1 MFHFL
6 NITTTDIDIIYKVMI
21 PSLST
26 LVTLM
31 IVYALKPNDK
41 IKYKSE
47 SFEKFNDLYKEF
59 RGIKNI
65 LEDIPEGYIDEEKQ
79 KIALKDYVRFYEKIV
94 TIINIQLFHKA
105 ILSIIIQDFVPT
117 FKDPKLL
124 AQMWEIVHGNFPEY
138 ERIKYQRV
146 IECYSGFWFKR
157 AFFRFIWTLE
167 DAFQLRTIY
176 SKIVAFPSKLFKKH

>member
-59 RGIKNI
+59 RGITNI
-65 LEDIPEGYIDEEKQ
+65 LEDIPQGYRDEEKQ
-79 KIALKDYVRFYEKIV
+79 KIALRDYVRFYEKIV

-105 ILSIIIQDFVPT
+105 ILNIIIQDFVPT
-117 FKDPKLL
+117 FKDPELL
-124 AQMWEIVHGNFPEY
+124 GQMWEIVHGNFPDNEK
-138 ERIKYQRV
+138 IKYQRI
-146 IECYSGFWFKR
+146 IECHSGFWFKR
-157 AFFRFIWTLE
+157 AFFRFLWILE
-167 DAFQLRTIY
+167 DSFLLRTGC
-176 SKIVAFPSKLFKKH
+176 SKIINFATFWRKS